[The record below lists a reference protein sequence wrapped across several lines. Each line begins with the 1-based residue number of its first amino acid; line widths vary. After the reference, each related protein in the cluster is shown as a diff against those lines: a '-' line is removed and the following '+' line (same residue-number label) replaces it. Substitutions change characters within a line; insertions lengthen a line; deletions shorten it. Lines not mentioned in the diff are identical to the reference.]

1 MLGWIQKLFHGTGK
15 GERGLLL
22 RTVRTEEQYDIQN
35 HLFKYL
41 HDATKKWQGPYPSE
55 THSPMEEI
63 SAKAHRL
70 EYNGLSDKVG

>member
-1 MLGWIQKLFHGTGK
+1 MLGWIQNLFHGTGK

-41 HDATKKWQGPYPSE
+41 QDATKK
-55 THSPMEEI
+55 
-63 SAKAHRL
+63 
-70 EYNGLSDKVG
+70 